1 MGSLVLDQKPLEQ
14 GVLMS
19 LWTAITGI
27 FSTPVA
33 AATAGTDLLKQGAS
47 AIDAVFY
54 TDQEK
59 DQARKEWFAM
69 VLESEKAN
77 QEQGQIRSVTRRVL
91 ARDFTRVYI
100 FLILAAVVLYPL
112 DKEWTAFILRLVE
125 IVSYAVV
132 PVVVFF
138 FGSYGWGTY
147 IKKS

>member
-1 MGSLVLDQKPLEQ
+1 MEQ

-19 LWTAITGI
+19 IWEAITGI

-33 AATAGTDLLKQGAS
+33 TATAGMDLLKQGGS

-59 DQARKEWFAM
+59 DQARREWFAM
-69 VLESEKAN
+69 VLEIEKAN
-77 QEQGQIRSVTRRVL
+77 QEQGQIRSVTRRLL
-91 ARDFTRVYI
+91 AQDFTRVYL

-112 DKEWTAFILRLVE
+112 DANWTAFIFKILE

-132 PVVVFF
+132 PIMVFF

-147 IKKS
+147 VRK